1 MSNLNDPN
9 QSFGRE
15 HKIVLKLTKFLK
27 TEHYNVRL
35 EVPNLGQSV
44 DLAATRGRWITLI
57 EVKIH
62 DWRTAIKQCR
72 AHEHVADFVCIAVGT
87 KNISK
92 EAVREIKKP
101 GYGLIHYREKD
112 GKDEF
117 NWVLQPARNRLLWRP
132 QRKKL
137 SLALREIEY
146 AD

>member
-15 HKIVLKLTKFLK
+15 HKLVLKLTEFLK
-27 TEHYNVRL
+27 SENYNVRL

-44 DLAATRGRWITLI
+44 DLAATRGRWVTLI

-72 AHEHVADFVCIAVGT
+72 THEHVADFVCIAVGT
-87 KNISK
+87 KNIS
-92 EAVREIKKP
+92 ETAIQEIKKT
-101 GYGLIHYREKD
+101 GYGLIHYREE
-112 GKDEF
+112 GEF
-117 NWVLQPARNRLLWRP
+117 YWVLRPERNRLLWRP

-137 SLALREIEY
+137 SLALREIKY
-146 AD
+146 AN